1 MTAHAVHHVHHDPP
15 AMVGRRE
22 RLGVRLLIVADGAF
36 VFGTLFTYL
45 YLRMGNTSNGWFT
58 EGTELVSTSSIWTV
72 TIPLVIAA
80 LSHWYGQRN
89 RAIFATT
96 SAFTFVALAA
106 GLVLQYQQIVNTPF
120 FEVEEGTMHFGSAYG
135 SAWLMLAG
143 ANFIHYL
150 LGAFVA
156 LGLAIR
162 VRRAHVD
169 AELEVWRLQTA
180 GSWFTW
186 IAFAGVLSALVLGTG

>member
-15 AMVGRRE
+15 EMVGRRE

-36 VFGTLFTYL
+36 VFGTLFSYL
-45 YLRMGNTSNGWFT
+45 YLRMGNTNNGWIT
-58 EGTELVSTSSIWTV
+58 AGTERAATSAIWTV

-80 LSHWYGQRN
+80 LSHWYGQR
-89 RAIFATT
+89 RPAVFATMAT
-96 SAFTFVALAA
+96 FTFVALAA
-106 GLVLQYQQIVNTPF
+106 GLVLQFRQLAGNEY
-120 FEVEEGTMHFGSAYG
+120 FEVEEGTMHFASAYG

-143 ANFIHYL
+143 ANLIHYL
-150 LGAFVA
+150 LGTFVA

-162 VRRAHVD
+162 ARRAHVAAD
-169 AELEVWRLQTA
+169 LEVWRLRTA

-186 IAFAGVLSALVLGTG
+186 IAFAGVLSALVLGSG